1 MNQIK
6 GTVEPIREW
15 EKIQEMK
22 SLLIDEQKYRDWLM
36 LVLGLNFALRI
47 SDLLK
52 IRVSDVYDPDM
63 YPRIRLILR
72 EKKTNKENFLA
83 ITNSSRDALIDY
95 VKYTRIK
102 FSDDYLF
109 KSRQGGNRSIDRI
122 QAYRILNQVAEK
134 VGLSDI
140 NVGTHTLRKSWG
152 YHAYKRFNLSL
163 DDIMLKLNHQSIQS
177 TKRYVGLTAEEKSDI
192 EGKVSF

>member
-6 GTVEPIREW
+6 GTVEPIRDW
-15 EKIQEMK
+15 QKIQEMK
-22 SLLIDEQKYRDWLM
+22 TLLIDEQKYRDWLM

-63 YPRIRLILR
+63 YPRNRLILR

-83 ITNSSRDALIDY
+83 ITNSSRDALIDF
-95 VKYTRIK
+95 VKLSRIK

-122 QAYRILNQVAEK
+122 QAYRILNQVADK

-177 TKRYVGLTAEEKSDI
+177 TKRYIGLTADEKADI

>member
-6 GTVEPIREW
+6 GTVEPIRDW

-63 YPRIRLILR
+63 YPRNRLILR

-83 ITNSSRDALIDY
+83 ITNSSRDALLDY
-95 VKYTRIK
+95 VKYTRIN

-109 KSRQGGNRSIDRI
+109 KSRKGGNRSIDRI
-122 QAYRILNQVAEK
+122 QAYRILNQIAEK

-177 TKRYVGLTAEEKSDI
+177 TKRYVGLTADEKSDI

>member
-6 GTVEPIREW
+6 GTVEPVRDW

-63 YPRIRLILR
+63 YPRNRLILR

-95 VKYTRIK
+95 VKLTRIK
-102 FSDDYLF
+102 FSKDYLF
-109 KSRQGGNRSIDRI
+109 KSRQGGNRPIDRI
-122 QAYRILNQVAEK
+122 QAYRILNKIADK

-140 NVGTHTLRKSWG
+140 NVGTHTLRKTYG
-152 YHAYKRFNLSL
+152 YHVFKRFDLSL
-163 DDIMLKLNHQSIQS
+163 DQIMLKLNHQSIQS
-177 TKRYVGLTAEEKSDI
+177 TKRYIGLTADEKADI